1 MFCTFVV
8 QADAHCTLYC
18 CRQEME
24 AMESAVRSACQSG
37 SGAVV
42 CGPIEEEVKTV
53 LRPVGL
59 NTVQLLKACS
69 KGPD

>member
-1 MFCTFVV
+1 
-8 QADAHCTLYC
+8 
-18 CRQEME
+18 ME

-69 KGPD
+69 KGAD

>member
-1 MFCTFVV
+1 MHRQIIQ
-8 QADAHCTLYC
+8 QADAHLC

-69 KGPD
+69 KGAD